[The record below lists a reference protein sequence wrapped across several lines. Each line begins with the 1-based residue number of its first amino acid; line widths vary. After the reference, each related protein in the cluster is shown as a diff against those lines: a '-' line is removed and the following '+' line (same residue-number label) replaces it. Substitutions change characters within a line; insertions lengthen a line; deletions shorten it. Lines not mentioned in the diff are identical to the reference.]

1 MPLEAAREHLAHWW
15 REPLAG
21 FVAIGIGM
29 YQIAITKADGG
40 LNAIL
45 IVTGIVL
52 IAGSKRLFMW
62 TIPGMPTPPAKP
74 NGEKK

>member
-29 YQIAITKADGG
+29 YQIVQTHGDGG

-52 IAGSKRLFMW
+52 IAGSKRLFMGS
-62 TIPGMPTPPAKP
+62 IPGITPPPKQE
-74 NGEKK
+74 EKK